1 MRHPAASIDWRGV
14 FGICESRRKGV
25 TSRLD
30 GHIWQVL
37 TDAIVAGGHTSPV
50 GLPTVW
56 NVDDN
61 RMASGGIK
69 HVPLICECAKDLRSG
84 EPLDNHHR
92 TRTLW
97 TRPVAL
103 GSRFFDIRSFRRN
116 GFADQFP
123 AERKGCCAPAIGEK
137 AVMPDANESWRK
149 YM

>member
-1 MRHPAASIDWRGV
+1 M
-14 FGICESRRKGV
+14 

-30 GHIWQVL
+30 GRDWQVL
-37 TDAIVAGGHTSPV
+37 TDAIIAGGHTSPV

-92 TRTLW
+92 TREHFGQDQLLLGE
-97 TRPVAL
+97 PVFL
-103 GSRFFDIRSFRRN
+103 ISGRFAGTASPISFW
-116 GFADQFP
+116 QS
-123 AERKGCCAPAIGEK
+123 AIL
-137 AVMPDANESWRK
+137 
-149 YM
+149 